1 MYEDLRPGARLVQ
14 AVRSGSSGRELLEAM
29 LHPLSFSDY
38 EGHAQKTPF
47 VVQRPASPDFWRGLF
62 SSDRCRRL
70 LERGEAEYCRDVTV
84 SRVEKSGARTNLNY
98 NQGGAGD
105 GGGAGPGGG
114 GRGGGRRASA
124 ADVWRRFEEE
134 GASVRLLHPQRFPEG
149 RHVLRLLSGLEG
161 LFDCLVGCN
170 TYLTPRGAQGFRPHY
185 DDIDAFILQ
194 AEGEKRWQLW
204 APRSEADVNPLQ
216 SSPDFARGDL
226 GAPDFDVTLRP
237 GDLLYM
243 PRGLIHCA
251 QTPADSE
258 HSLHLTVSTN
268 QMHSWAHVLGAAF
281 TEALRQ
287 ASEKYPELRETP
299 PLGYMRRLGAMHC
312 DGRSDERDGLLL
324 LGCHYAKLVLL
335 ELGEGSVEGG
345 PSPLDRAADAV
356 NVDFQEQ
363 RMPPAE
369 GQRRRGGDGGALAM
383 STEAAER
390 ALDEDAPLEPAP
402 PGCARLFEQDG
413 VAHLVHSLANS
424 AEVHAA
430 AGGGGGGRRLEFDLR
445 HAELL
450 ERVLTLRQPTPAS
463 ELPDSGEDR
472 REVLVALLEEG
483 LLRPSSGG
491 GAKRTNGSKGKA
503 GA

>member
-1 MYEDLRPGARLVQ
+1 
-14 AVRSGSSGRELLEAM
+14 M

-38 EGHAQKTPF
+38 EGHAHKTPF
-47 VVQRPASPDFWRGLF
+47 VLKRPQSPDFWRGLF
-62 SSDRCRRL
+62 SKDLCRRL
-70 LERGEAEYCRDVTV
+70 LERGEAKYCRDVTV
-84 SRVEKSGARTNLNY
+84 SRVEKSGRRTNLNH
-98 NQGGAGD
+98 NRGGV
-105 GGGAGPGGG
+105 GGG
-114 GRGGGRRASA
+114 GGGGGGGGKGGEDEDRRVSA
-124 ADVWRRFEEE
+124 ADAWHRFEEE

-204 APRSEADVNPLQ
+204 APRSETDVNPLQ
-216 SSPDFARGDL
+216 SSQDFAPADL
-226 GAPDFDVTLRP
+226 GAPDFEVTLRP

-251 QTPADSE
+251 QTPANRD

-268 QMHSWAHVLGAAF
+268 QMHSWAHVLEAAF

-287 ASEKYPELRETP
+287 ATEKYPELRETP

-312 DGRSDERDGLLL
+312 DARSDERDGLLF
-324 LGCHYAKLVLL
+324 LGGHFAKLVLL

-345 PSPLDRAADAV
+345 PSPLDRAADAI
-356 NVDFQEQ
+356 NVGFQEQ

-369 GQRRRGGDGGALAM
+369 GQRRRGAGGESLAM

-390 ALDEDAPLEPAP
+390 ALDEDTPLEPAP
-402 PGCARLFEQDG
+402 LGCARLFEEGG

-424 AEVHAA
+424 EEVHAA
-430 AGGGGGGRRLEFDLR
+430 EAGGGGGRRLEFDLR

-472 REVLVALLEEG
+472 REVLIALLEEG
-483 LLRPSSGG
+483 LLRPSSGK
-491 GAKRTNGSKGKA
+491 GAKQTKGT
-503 GA
+503 GAA